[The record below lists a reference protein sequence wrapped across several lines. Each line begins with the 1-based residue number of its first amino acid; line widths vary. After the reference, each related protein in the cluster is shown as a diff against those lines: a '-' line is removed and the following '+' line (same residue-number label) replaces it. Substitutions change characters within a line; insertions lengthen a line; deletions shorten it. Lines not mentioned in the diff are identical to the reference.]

1 MKTQIKNNFYSNN
14 DEINFEKLNNFKKF
28 NSNIKKEVQIENL
41 KVKYSNSDKNNF
53 DNILKKDKKSH
64 QLKEIISEKE
74 IKYYNTSDFLKF
86 EKLDNFAE
94 YNRAN
99 LQNIQN
105 IKSQLNY
112 SVNDYNE
119 FDKIIQTKIQKKKLT
134 INQNNKI
141 KIIDYDKLRNDERK
155 IKDKSNV
162 GKIKIVYFD

>member
-28 NSNIKKEVQIENL
+28 NSNIKKDVQIENL
-41 KVKYSNSDKNNF
+41 KIKYSNSDKNNF

-74 IKYYNTSDFLKF
+74 ITYYNASDFLKF
-86 EKLDNFAE
+86 DKLDNFAE

>member
-64 QLKEIISEKE
+64 QLKEIISKKE
-74 IKYYNTSDFLKF
+74 ITYYNASDFLKF
-86 EKLDNFAE
+86 DKLSNFAE

-141 KIIDYDKLRNDERK
+141 KIIDYDKLRNSEGK

>member
-74 IKYYNTSDFLKF
+74 ITYYNASDFLKF
-86 EKLDNFAE
+86 DKLDNFAE

-119 FDKIIQTKIQKKKLT
+119 FDKIIQTKIQKK
-134 INQNNKI
+134 N
-141 KIIDYDKLRNDERK
+141 
-155 IKDKSNV
+155 
-162 GKIKIVYFD
+162 

>member
-74 IKYYNTSDFLKF
+74 ITYYNASDFLKF
-86 EKLDNFAE
+86 DKLDNFAE

-141 KIIDYDKLRNDERK
+141 KIIDYDKLRNSEGK

>member
-74 IKYYNTSDFLKF
+74 ITYYNASDFLKF
-86 EKLDNFAE
+86 DKLDNFAE

>member
-74 IKYYNTSDFLKF
+74 ITYYNASDFLKF
-86 EKLDNFAE
+86 DKLDNFAE

-119 FDKIIQTKIQKKKLT
+119 FDKIIQKKNQKKKLT

>member
-74 IKYYNTSDFLKF
+74 ITYYNASDFLKF
-86 EKLDNFAE
+86 DKLDNFAE

-155 IKDKSNV
+155 IKDKTM
-162 GKIKIVYFD
+162 